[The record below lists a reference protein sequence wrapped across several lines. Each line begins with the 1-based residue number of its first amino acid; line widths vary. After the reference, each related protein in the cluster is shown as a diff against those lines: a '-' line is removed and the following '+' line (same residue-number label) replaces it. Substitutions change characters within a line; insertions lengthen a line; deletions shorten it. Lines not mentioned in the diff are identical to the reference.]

1 MYAHMEL
8 IFFFLVVDLLPLGLF
23 LWLFRHLPQK
33 EQLAALSPL
42 LLQLAVLLVCGIFDG
57 ESLLFA
63 FGFGLFIPYLF
74 LNAITLSGAFSAA
87 LCYRRQCTSNAMVLI
102 CCNFFFL
109 LMGTA
114 LLMQ

>member
-23 LWLFRHLPQK
+23 LWLFRHLPPK

-42 LLQLAVLLVCGIFDG
+42 LLQLAVLLVCGIFAG
-57 ESLLFA
+57 ESLLIAFA
-63 FGFGLFIPYLF
+63 FGLFIPYLF
-74 LNAITLSGAFSAA
+74 LNAIA

-109 LMGTA
+109 FMGTA
-114 LLMQ
+114 FLMQ

>member
-8 IFFFLVVDLLPLGLF
+8 ILFFLVVDLLPLGLF
-23 LWLFRHLPQK
+23 LWLFRYLPPK

-42 LLQLAVLLVCGIFDG
+42 LLQLAVLLVCGIFAG
-57 ESLLFA
+57 ESLLIAFA
-63 FGFGLFIPYLF
+63 FGLFIPYLF

-109 LMGTA
+109 FMGTA
-114 LLMQ
+114 FLMQ